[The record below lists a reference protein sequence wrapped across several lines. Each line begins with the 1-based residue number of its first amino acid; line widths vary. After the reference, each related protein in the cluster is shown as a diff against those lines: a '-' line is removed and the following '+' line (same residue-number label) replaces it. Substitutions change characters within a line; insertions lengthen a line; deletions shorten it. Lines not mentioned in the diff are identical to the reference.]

1 MRKFLFFCTFVFVI
15 LGFGFYGFFDLN
27 VNACEI
33 CDEINVFCSIITEK
47 NLENFYLANV
57 QHIKNEDRA
66 SVQLPDEDIDDV
78 ISVSIFTMAGY
89 SESINLGICKGSVKY
104 FTLGIMYDTVSIYTG
119 RVRDVLYGES
129 YILFAK
135 IFKNLIKICP
145 RIRDAQFVRMY
156 RNSRPAHLGD
166 RKIHNHE
173 YETFRSVFKIISGF
187 GKCEQYITIAL
198 ENHDKVKR
206 TVTFRFSDY
215 ETVFSKAHKIQ
226 NLGKV

>member
-104 FTLGIMYDTVSIYTG
+104 FTLAINY
-119 RVRDVLYGES
+119 
-129 YILFAK
+129 
-135 IFKNLIKICP
+135 
-145 RIRDAQFVRMY
+145 
-156 RNSRPAHLGD
+156 
-166 RKIHNHE
+166 
-173 YETFRSVFKIISGF
+173 
-187 GKCEQYITIAL
+187 
-198 ENHDKVKR
+198 
-206 TVTFRFSDY
+206 
-215 ETVFSKAHKIQ
+215 
-226 NLGKV
+226 